1 MSSID
6 TSVSGDVA
14 TIRVS
19 AAIDGDVAEQMKT
32 AFSALPL
39 DKIKLLVL
47 DFSAVPFIGSAGLE
61 KLLLF
66 YKRVSSNGGAIEVRG
81 ASRELQELF
90 QELRLDLLFKIV

>member
-1 MSSID
+1 MSQISTD
-6 TSVSGDVA
+6 VSGNTA

-19 AAIDGDVAEQMKT
+19 VAIDGDVAEQMKT

-47 DFSAVPFIGSAGLE
+47 DFSAVPFIGSAGLG